1 MTVTRV
7 TSDKSNPSWDCY
19 VMVTGVTSDRSN
31 PSWDWVV
38 TVTRVTVTKS
48 ENGVGTVKNN
58 IVGIYLGK
66 YIKNGNLKEKM
77 M

>member
-1 MTVTRV
+1 MLWEN
-7 TSDKSNPSWDCY
+7 K
-19 VMVTGVTSDRSN
+19 GN